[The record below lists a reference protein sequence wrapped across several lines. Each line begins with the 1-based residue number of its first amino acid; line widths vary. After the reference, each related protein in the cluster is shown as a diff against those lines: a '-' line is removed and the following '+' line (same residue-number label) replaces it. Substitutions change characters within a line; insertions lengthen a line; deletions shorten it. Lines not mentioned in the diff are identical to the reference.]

1 MDENR
6 LPTIDVVIPNFNYG
20 RYLSLCANSVL
31 GQTGVN
37 VRLLIID
44 NASTDD
50 SVEVAKGLAAGDSRV
65 ELLLRRKNLGPHA
78 SFNEGIDWA
87 ASDYFLIL
95 CSDDLLAGGAL
106 ERAAVL
112 LSQQED
118 VHLVH
123 GATGRMKADDGE
135 PPLAVADTVPDEWR
149 IRSGEEFIEFAC
161 RYAINPVIGPTAV
174 VRTTIQKQAG
184 YYRTSLSHTDDL
196 EMWLRIAMRG
206 CVASTNRI
214 QAFARSHPQN
224 QSAAVNGILNWNR
237 EFEAG
242 FRSFFEH
249 EGASLPQRDR
259 MFAMARD
266 CLTKRAYWSAISSL
280 ARQPKVAGSLMA
292 FALKREPL
300 LAVIPPFDYLLKRS
314 AWRNGRGA

>member
-1 MDENR
+1 MGENR

-44 NASTDD
+44 NASTDN

-149 IRSGEEFIEFAC
+149 IRSGKEFIEFAC
-161 RYAINPVIGPTAV
+161 RYAINP
-174 VRTTIQKQAG
+174 
-184 YYRTSLSHTDDL
+184 
-196 EMWLRIAMRG
+196 
-206 CVASTNRI
+206 
-214 QAFARSHPQN
+214 
-224 QSAAVNGILNWNR
+224 
-237 EFEAG
+237 
-242 FRSFFEH
+242 
-249 EGASLPQRDR
+249 
-259 MFAMARD
+259 
-266 CLTKRAYWSAISSL
+266 
-280 ARQPKVAGSLMA
+280 
-292 FALKREPL
+292 
-300 LAVIPPFDYLLKRS
+300 
-314 AWRNGRGA
+314 

>member
-1 MDENR
+1 MGENR

-31 GQTGVN
+31 RQTGVN

-44 NASTDD
+44 NASTDN

-174 VRTTIQKQAG
+174 VRTAIQKQAG
-184 YYRTSLSHTDDL
+184 YYRASLSHTDDL

-259 MFAMARD
+259 LFAMARD
-266 CLTKRAYWSAISSL
+266 CLTKRAYWSAISTL